1 MIVLQVFRGLRMP
14 HRAHL
19 FSLRISHALRE
30 GFLQEPYSIRRL
42 WKDVMAGFTV
52 GIIAIPLAMALA
64 IASGVA
70 PQYGLYTAIIGGFLI
85 PLRDMYWPFEL
96 FYYVMPYSYY
106 VRSSMYE
113 IFSHST
119 FEACTESVSAVCVNS
134 TAGLDVLQE
143 LKQVFPVLSTEDN
156 TIRDGGVMIGIGVFY
171 KILYVVG
178 VLYKTSLV
186 TTVKPAEETIR
197 PTQACKVEK
206 ETEDD
211 HMLAYQCYYQ

>member
-1 MIVLQVFRGLRMP
+1 MTLFAALLFVFESVAEALSVWFDDPIVGMLQFMNFWFG
-14 HRAHL
+14 AFL
-19 FSLRISHALRE
+19 F
-30 GFLQEPYSIRRL
+30 
-42 WKDVMAGFTV
+42 
-52 GIIAIPLAMALA
+52 
-64 IASGVA
+64 
-70 PQYGLYTAIIGGFLI
+70 GGFLI

-211 HMLAYQCYYQ
+211 HMFDA